1 MNAAK
6 RTSSLPFS
14 LRQLTLIFLFLLISY
29 VERPFAQDR
38 EVVDRI
44 LKNADD
50 SYVVTLHVT
59 REGTR
64 TFSDIHIPSG
74 RANDTSINWRHGPT
88 SVSTRLVTLDADP
101 GFGDT
106 GIMVGLG
113 EWQGQIASYIDRVHN
128 QKFYEA
134 VADEMNDVIQNAKA
148 YADDAELVL
157 RVLEGIEFY
166 AYIEERDWE
175 HDPGKPDSGLP
186 TAYFEGATSRSVS
199 TSPDDPPKVD
209 TDDMDVWSSA
219 GSTAESTETARRL
232 GEKLEVVVWRY
243 TPEEMQRVGE
253 LLSQVDE
260 IREKLTLDLSEV
272 DLDPQ
277 EQQMHEYTPIHLHTT
292 FRDALITGLLEVV
305 RLTWWLGPN
314 EAPASMWAGS
324 PDELDPTYY
333 MYGEGRQPEGIYI
346 VDRSSTPY
354 LHKDAEL
361 RLPPLPTDTL
371 MVLNFPQLG
380 FVPNNHPGKSSA
392 EYGEWQG
399 QYDHSFTDEQRR
411 YVVSDPARQR
421 HRFLDRESVV
431 HSKSLVHAAVQG
443 ERFEGRLTIQENHS
457 DEYFSGGGE
466 TRFNQEERQTHQI
479 NWSVT
484 HNGEIWKP
492 SPVALT
498 PRLVTLKDGNFVPF
512 EGELAFGDAF
522 AVEGR
527 LENPAARLVYTLEM
541 QRGGQEPFDVLLY
554 PTDDDPRLVRSK
566 LHYLMWD
573 MTEPQPGEA
582 AESGANGDN
591 G

>member
-1 MNAAK
+1 M
-6 RTSSLPFS
+6 SLTPSF
-14 LRQLTLIFLFLLISY
+14 RQLAIAFFCLPVFSVATS
-29 VERPFAQDR
+29 FAQDQ

-50 SYVVTLHVT
+50 SYVVTLHAT

-64 TFSDIHIPSG
+64 TFSDMHIPSG
-74 RANDTSINWRHGPT
+74 RGSETTINWRHGPT
-88 SVSTRLVTLDADP
+88 SVSTRLVTLDSDP
-101 GFGDT
+101 NFGDS
-106 GIMVGLG
+106 GIKLGLG
-113 EWQGQIASYIDRVHN
+113 EWQGQIASYIDRVRN
-128 QKFYEA
+128 EKFFA
-134 VADEMNDVIQNAKA
+134 PMADEMNEVIQAAKT

-166 AYIEERDWE
+166 VYIEERDWE
-175 HDPGKPDSGLP
+175 HDPEKPESGLP
-186 TAYFEGATSRSVS
+186 TAYFDGATSRSVHIG
-199 TSPDDPPKVD
+199 PDDPPKVE
-209 TDDMDVWSSA
+209 TDEMDVWSSA
-219 GSTAESTETARRL
+219 ASTEEEDETARRL
-232 GEKLEVVVWRY
+232 GEKLEVLVWRY
-243 TPEEMQRVGE
+243 TPEEMQRVGA

-260 IREKLTLDLSEV
+260 IREKLTLDLSDV
-272 DLDPQ
+272 DLDSQ

-292 FRDALITGLLEVV
+292 FRDALITGLLEVA

-314 EAPASMWAGS
+314 EAPASIWARS
-324 PDELDPTYY
+324 LDDLDPTYNI
-333 MYGEGRQPEGIYI
+333 YGEVRRPENDYI

-380 FVPNNHPGKSSA
+380 FVSNDHPGKSTA
-392 EYGEWQG
+392 AYGEWSG
-399 QYDHSFTDEQRR
+399 QFNESFSDEQRS
-411 YVVSDPARQR
+411 YTVGDPARQR
-421 HRFLDRESVV
+421 YRFLDRDSVV
-431 HSKSLVHAAVQG
+431 HSQSHIRAAVQG
-443 ERFEGRLTIQENHS
+443 ERFEGRLTIQESHTEENFS
-457 DEYFSGGGE
+457 DSGE
-466 TRFNQEERQTHQI
+466 SRYNRQERQTHQI

-498 PRLVTLKDGNFVPF
+498 PRLVTLKDGDFVPL
-512 EGELAFGDAF
+512 EGDLAFGDAF

-541 QRGGQEPFDVLLY
+541 EHGGQEPFDVLLY
-554 PTDDDPRLVRSK
+554 PTEEDSRLVRSK

-573 MTEPQPGEA
+573 MTDQPPGEA
-582 AESGANGDN
+582 AESGVSGDN